1 MVEDLLSRWLTEER
15 RSALASCPA
24 TIDDAQGQLVYIS
37 PDFEKLVGVTAA
49 DHLGKTPPRPWWPPE
64 DFEMITGLCSFV
76 SAGLAVQFGLHL
88 FQGTLAHADG
98 TRLQVTADYAHVVDE
113 CGTPVLHMIRYLPR
127 ATSHP
132 DFERLS
138 GRERDVARCLLAGRP
153 TTGVAADLGISP
165 HTVRNHVKSIF
176 RKLDV
181 HTRLEL
187 MRRYGPSS

>member
-1 MVEDLLSRWLTEER
+1 MVEDLLSKWLTEER

-37 PDFEKLVGVTAA
+37 PPFEKLVGVVAA
-49 DHLGKTPPRPWWPPE
+49 DHLGKGPPRPWWPAE
-64 DFEMITGLCSFV
+64 DFEVITGLCSFV
-76 SAGLAVQFGLHL
+76 SDGLADQFGLHQ

-98 TRLQVTADYAHVVDE
+98 HRLQITADYAAAVDE

-132 DFERLS
+132 DFEQLS
-138 GRERDVARCLLAGRP
+138 GREREVARCLLAGLP
-153 TTGVAADLGISP
+153 TKGVAADLGISP
-165 HTVRNHVKSIF
+165 HTVRNHVKAIF

-187 MRRYGPSS
+187 MRRYGASS